1 LTPVVASRKRRRRW
15 IAGSLALGLVL
26 ALVGIASAFGSS
38 SSSTASAEAGVET
51 TTPIKH
57 VVVMFQEN
65 ESFDHYYGTYPD
77 AKNGTGEPEF
87 TARAGTPEVN
97 GLTKTLLE
105 DNPNGDNP
113 QRLARS
119 EALTCDMDH
128 GYADEQKAYDNGLV
142 DKFPEYTGGTC
153 NNRSMV
159 MDYFDGNT
167 VTGLWNLAQH
177 FALND
182 NSFDTQFGPSTPG
195 ALNLIS
201 GETGG
206 AEPATLSGAVE
217 NGTVM
222 GDNDPVYDDCG
233 NGGLAMTGRNV
244 GNLLNEKEVTW
255 GWFQGGFAPTG
266 HEGTKAY
273 CESSHANIS
282 STQVRDYSAHHN
294 PFEYYESTSN
304 RHHLLPESEAM
315 IGHSEPDMPERG
327 ADHQYDISAF
337 DEAVEHENL
346 PAVSFLKAPEYE
358 DGHPGYS
365 DPLDEQTY
373 IAEKLDELE
382 NSNEWESTAVIIAY
396 DDSDGWY
403 DHVMPTI
410 VTPSKSSSDFLTK
423 AGECGHVTNEAAAM
437 DHCGYGP
444 RLPLTVISP
453 YAKEN
458 YVDGTLTDQTSILK
472 FIEENWKLGRISSTS
487 ADNKAGTLD
496 NMFDFEAG
504 AGKRPKVFLDPKNG
518 EITKIEGGEA
528 PASGSSGEQPSTG
541 TGTGTGTSTGTSTGT
556 ATTTSTAK
564 GKPTKKAAK
573 PKAQCAVV
581 GSGKKVK
588 LSCTVKNTS
597 GKTDVRFRLDSGKKV
612 MGTVA
617 TTVRSGKA
625 NATMKLKKA
634 PRGSYRLVATIDVGG
649 KLTVVEHTIKLPGK
663 DKVSLT

>member
-1 LTPVVASRKRRRRW
+1 MDAPTVTDGRPHVPPFPQEKRLSPVVPSRKRRRRW
-15 IAGSLALGLVL
+15 IAGSLAVGLVI
-26 ALVGIASAFGSS
+26 AFAAIASASGNS
-38 SSSTASAEAGVET
+38 SSSTAAAEAEVAT

-65 ESFDHYYGTYPD
+65 ESFDHYYGTYPE
-77 AKNGTGEPEF
+77 AKNTAGEPAF

-97 GLTKTLLE
+97 GLTQTLLE

-128 GYADEQKAYDNGLV
+128 GYADEQKAYDNGLA

-153 NNRSMV
+153 SNRAMV

-182 NSFDTQFGPSTPG
+182 NSYDTQFGPSTPG

-201 GETGG
+201 GETHG

-222 GDNDPVYDDCG
+222 GDNDPAYDDCG

-244 GNLLNEKEVTW
+244 GDLLNEKEITW

-266 HEGTKAY
+266 HEGTKAF
-273 CESSHANIS
+273 CESSHPNIAN
-282 STQVRDYSAHHN
+282 TQVRDYSAHHN
-294 PFEYYESTSN
+294 PFEYYASTAN
-304 RHHLLPESEAM
+304 KHHLLPESEAM
-315 IGHSEPDMPERG
+315 IGHSEPNQPEDG
-327 ADHQYDISAF
+327 ANHQYDISDF

-346 PAVSFLKAPEYE
+346 PAVSFLKAPEYA

-365 DPLDEQTY
+365 DPLDEQAY
-373 IAEKLDELE
+373 LAEKLDELE
-382 NSNEWESTAVIIAY
+382 SSSEWESTAVIIAY

-403 DHVMPTI
+403 DHVSPPI
-410 VTPSKSSSDFLTK
+410 VTPSKSASDFLTK

-472 FIEENWKLGRISSTS
+472 FIEENWKLGRISGTS
-487 ADNKAGTLD
+487 MDNKAGTLE

-504 AGKRPKVFLDPKNG
+504 AGKRPKVFLEPSTG

-528 PASGSSGEQPSTG
+528 PASGGSGEEPSTSSGASTSA
-541 TGTGTGTSTGTSTGT
+541 GTSSTSTT
-556 ATTTSTAK
+556 ATTTGSK
-564 GKPTKKAAK
+564 GRTTKKAAK
-573 PKAQCAVV
+573 PKVACTVL
-581 GSGKKVK
+581 GSGKKV
-588 LSCTVKNTS
+588 T
-597 GKTDVRFRLDSGKKV
+597 
-612 MGTVA
+612 GTVA
-617 TTVRSGKA
+617 AAVKSGQA
-625 NATMKLKKA
+625 SATMKLKKA
-634 PRGSYRLVATIDVGG
+634 PRGSYRLVATVDVDGT
-649 KLTVVEHTIKLPGK
+649 LTVVEHTIKLPGK